1 MAGSLTALL
10 TDGTLQ
16 ASPEKF
22 NPSDLWKDT
31 LPLYSEAVGAEP
43 PLVQFAAPTSPAM
56 GPATQLERLRLTV
69 AGASLGKVE
78 WRSTC
83 EAGARLEA
91 CHLGQ

>member
-31 LPLYSEAVGAEP
+31 LPLYSEAVGAGDP
-43 PLVQFAAPTSPAM
+43 IGA
-56 GPATQLERLRLTV
+56 LTV

-83 EAGARLEA
+83 EAGTRLEA